1 MTPEEK
7 KAAELAT
14 KAQQDELVM
23 RIIGSIMGS
32 SSGSANSTSTYKDA
46 IRLTEAG
53 AKQLLDAIMVD
64 IQFTGKLSKQDLTEF
79 VRKYNEA
86 ANKQLETVVQT
97 VRSQTKPGDTAE
109 DIKNI
114 IKTTSPSFFQPKDF
128 AKDYL
133 WSKVNFA
140 DEKTLGAKALDA
152 LTNARQIAKA
162 FNLSTVSDVEIQD
175 AAKKIATGKITAE
188 DYKTELAAKAAAEY
202 PQLADRFKSTPGA
215 TVRSLYNPILK
226 AIADAWETDVD
237 SLDLNDPFIDSLL
250 RPDGVIGK
258 APSATIGEATQKA
271 LMHPKADNTQRQI
284 SNAKNAAAQLAR
296 AMGFGI

>member
-1 MTPEEK
+1 MTPEQI
-7 KAAELAT
+7 AAMIAAALAQINAT
-14 KAQQDELVM
+14 PAN
-23 RIIGSIMGS
+23 
-32 SSGSANSTSTYKDA
+32 ANSTTVYKDA
-46 IRLTEAG
+46 IKLTDIA
-53 AKQLLDAIMVD
+53 AKQLLDEIMAD
-64 IQFTGKLSKQDLTEF
+64 IQFTGKLSKADLADF
-79 VRKYNEA
+79 VNKYNTA

-114 IKTTSPSFFQPKDF
+114 IKTTSQSFFQPKDF

-162 FNLSTVSDVEIQD
+162 FNLSTVSDIEIQA
-175 AAKKIATGKITAE
+175 AAKRIATGKITAE

-202 PQLADRFKSTPGA
+202 PQLMDRFKNTPGA
-215 TVRSLYNPILK
+215 TVRSLYSPVLK
-226 AIADAWETDVD
+226 AVADAWEVDVD

-250 RPDGVIGK
+250 RPDGVTGK
-258 APSATIGEATQKA
+258 KSSATVGEATQKA
-271 LMHPKADNTQRQI
+271 LMHPNADKTQKQI
-284 SNAKNAAAQLAR
+284 SNAKTAATSLAR
-296 AMGFGI
+296 ALGFGI

>member
-1 MTPEEK
+1 MTPEQEALLLNYL
-7 KAAELAT
+7 AAIQANP
-14 KAQQDELVM
+14 AN
-23 RIIGSIMGS
+23 
-32 SSGSANSTSTYKDA
+32 ANSTTVYKDA
-46 IRLTEAG
+46 IKLTDVA
-53 AKQLLDAIMVD
+53 AKQLLDEIMAD
-64 IQFTGKLSKQDLTEF
+64 IQFTGKLSKADLADF
-79 VRKYNEA
+79 VNKYNTA

-114 IKTTSPSFFQPKDF
+114 IKTTSPSFFEPKDF

-133 WSKVNFA
+133 WTKVNFA

-162 FNLSTVSDVEIQD
+162 FNLSTVSDIEIQE
-175 AAKKIATGKITAE
+175 AAKRIATGKITAE

-202 PQLADRFKSTPGA
+202 PQLIDRIKSTPGA
-215 TVRSLYNPILK
+215 TVRSLYNPVLK
-226 AIADAWETDVD
+226 AVADVWEVEVD

-258 APSATIGEATQKA
+258 APSATVGEATQKA
-271 LMHPKADNTQRQI
+271 LMHPNADKTQKQI
-284 SNAKNAAAQLAR
+284 TNATNAASLFAKAI
-296 AMGFGI
+296 GFS

>member
-7 KAAELAT
+7 ALVDSVLA
-14 KAQQDELVM
+14 
-23 RIIGSIMGS
+23 RIF
-32 SSGSANSTSTYKDA
+32 SGGTASPNSTTVSKDA
-46 IRLTEAG
+46 IKLTDIA

-64 IQFTGKLSKQDLTEF
+64 IQFTGKLSKQDLADF

-86 ANKQLETVVQT
+86 ANKQLDTVIQT
-97 VRSQTKPGDTAE
+97 VRSQTKSGDTAE

-128 AKDYL
+128 ARDYL

-140 DEKTLGAKALDA
+140 DEKALGAKALDS
-152 LTNARQIAKA
+152 LTNARQIARA
-162 FNLSTVSDVEIQD
+162 FNLSTVSDIEIQD
-175 AAKKIATGKITAE
+175 AAKRIATGKITAE

-215 TVRSLYNPILK
+215 TVRSLYNPVLK
-226 AIADAWETDVD
+226 AVADAWETDVD

-250 RPDGVIGK
+250 RPDGVVGK
-258 APSATIGEATQKA
+258 TPALTIGEANQKA
-271 LMHPKADNTQRQI
+271 LMHPNADNTQRQI
-284 SNAKNAAAQLAR
+284 SNARNAAAQLAR